1 MNTIVIKVWRGLVS
15 EVYCTDPSANVYII
29 DEDAGETVEKGLP
42 VPLPEA
48 KVY

>member
-15 EVYCTDPSANVYII
+15 EVYCTDANADVYII
-29 DEDAGETVEKGLP
+29 DEDAGETVENDLP
-42 VPLPEA
+42 APLPEA